1 MKAITALLI
10 IATFIAAPSSL
21 ADPAMQARIE
31 AQMAAL
37 DRHEFDLPRDEA
49 RKPYETFVF
58 LGLEA
63 GMVALDV
70 GAYAGYTTEMLSAAV
85 GATGRVYSHN
95 TERVLERYA
104 EGYYKRT
111 MTERL
116 ADDRLPNTVLHISQ
130 YDDFGLPGR
139 VDVAF
144 LGNLLHDFYYRD
156 GPETTMRF
164 LSAIRTA
171 LKPHGVL
178 GITDHVGI
186 AGQDNA
192 TLHRLEPAIARDLLE
207 ASGFHIEASSD
218 LFANPEDDHL
228 LMVYDQR
235 IYRNTDRFFFK
246 AVPAPEEVP

>member
-1 MKAITALLI
+1 MKAVLVILL
-10 IATFIAAPSSL
+10 TTTMFIGAGSSL

-31 AQMAAL
+31 AQMVAP

-58 LGLEA
+58 LGLEE

-70 GAYAGYTTEMLSAAV
+70 GAYAGYTTEMLAAAV
-85 GATGRVYSHN
+85 GPTGRVYSHN

-111 MTERL
+111 MAERL
-116 ADDRLPNTVLHISQ
+116 ADDRLPNTVLHITE
-130 YDDFGLPGR
+130 YDDFALASS

-144 LGNLLHDFYYRD
+144 LGNLLHDFYFRD
-156 GPETTMRF
+156 GREVAVKF
-164 LSAIRTA
+164 LTAIRVA
-171 LKPHGVL
+171 LKPQGVL

-186 AGQDNA
+186 EGQDNA
-192 TLHRLEPAIARDLLE
+192 KLHRLEPAIARELLE
-207 ASGFHIEASSD
+207 AAGFDIEASSD

-228 LMVYDQR
+228 LKVYDQR

-246 AVPAPEEVP
+246 AVPAKP